1 MNGRA
6 PPGAYS
12 ESPRGFGCQ
21 SCFPV
26 ARGQGNKAGNR
37 TITYDVSRES
47 KEHEWRDQRPFS
59 SSSHLCVDPDRT
71 KGTDRCWFGWLLKKL
86 ALRRPCMTYQR
97 DPDRGPTRRPSDYI
111 RRDDGSWSPL
121 ALLLG
126 AVLLVLIG
134 WVVFAD
140 RSTGPSTTT
149 TGQTNTGGSTKVPQ
163 QRN

>member
-1 MNGRA
+1 
-6 PPGAYS
+6 
-12 ESPRGFGCQ
+12 
-21 SCFPV
+21 
-26 ARGQGNKAGNR
+26 
-37 TITYDVSRES
+37 
-47 KEHEWRDQRPFS
+47 
-59 SSSHLCVDPDRT
+59 
-71 KGTDRCWFGWLLKKL
+71 
-86 ALRRPCMTYQR
+86 MTYER
-97 DPDRGPTRRPSDYI
+97 DPDRRPTRRPGDFI